1 MARRRLARYTAQG
14 LRAPPLNPMKTNIGK
29 IDRVLRLLAGVAIIA
44 AGVYF
49 KSWLGAIGIVPIL
62 TALVRFCPAYVPL
75 GISTCSK
82 DS

>member
-1 MARRRLARYTAQG
+1 
-14 LRAPPLNPMKTNIGK
+14 MKTNIGK
-29 IDRVLRLLAGVAIIA
+29 IDRVLRLLAGVAIIG

-49 KSWLGAIGIVPIL
+49 KSWLGVIGVVPIL

-82 DS
+82 GH